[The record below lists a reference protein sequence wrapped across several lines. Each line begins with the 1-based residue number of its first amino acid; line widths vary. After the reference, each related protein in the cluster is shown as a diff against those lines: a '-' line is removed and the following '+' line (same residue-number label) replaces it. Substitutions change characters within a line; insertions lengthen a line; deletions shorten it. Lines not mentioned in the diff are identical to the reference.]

1 MTNNISKL
9 ANSINVR
16 LNALLKK
23 TKKNNIKANT
33 KVNNKGNTKNNRWR
47 KSYND
52 EEKKYYYTSK
62 TDHKSVWDL
71 PPGAVVNNSPRKF
84 YRIGNSPNWHKVK
97 NSDGTTWY
105 ENKKSKELSWNQ
117 PAGTEFTNVNPAQEV
132 PEVAEPE
139 PNGKN
144 NRWRKS
150 YNDEEKKYY
159 YTSKSEQ
166 KSVWDLP
173 PEAVINN
180 SPRQFYKIGNSANW
194 VKVKDNDGMTWYKN
208 KKSKE
213 LSWTQPTDQVFTNI
227 SPPQE
232 VPEVAEPEPNTVPK
246 NTSKNTANN
255 DSEYLVGSSK
265 NWQKVQNGKG
275 ETWYVN
281 NKTSTSQW
289 NTPVGVVFT
298 NVNPK
303 QKLAKNVPEPNK
315 ANNDVEYLIGS
326 SANWQKIQ
334 NGKGETWYVDNKTT
348 QSQWNAPAGVVFT
361 NVNPKEKI
369 FRKNIQEPQ
378 NIGAIYKKYLIAKSN
393 DGWEKIENE
402 RGEKW
407 YSNKALQKAEWYAP
421 KGVVF
426 TNVKTREESKNALEE
441 PGGAPPKNN

>member
-1 MTNNISKL
+1 MTNNISRL
-9 ANSINVR
+9 ANNINVR

-23 TKKNNIKANT
+23 TKKNTNKNKNKNKTNSNKA
-33 KVNNKGNTKNNRWR
+33 NTKNNRWR

-52 EEKKYYYTSK
+52 EEKKFYYTSK
-62 TDHKSVWDL
+62 SEQKSVWDL

-84 YRIGNSPNWHKVK
+84 YRIGNSANWQKVK
-97 NSDGTTWY
+97 DSDGMSWY
-105 ENKKSKELSWNQ
+105 ENKKSKELTWVQ
-117 PAGTEFTNVNPAQEV
+117 PEN
-132 PEVAEPE
+132 
-139 PNGKN
+139 
-144 NRWRKS
+144 
-150 YNDEEKKYY
+150 
-159 YTSKSEQ
+159 
-166 KSVWDLP
+166 
-173 PEAVINN
+173 
-180 SPRQFYKIGNSANW
+180 
-194 VKVKDNDGMTWYKN
+194 
-208 KKSKE
+208 
-213 LSWTQPTDQVFTNI
+213 QVFTNI
-227 SPPQE
+227 NPPQE
-232 VPEVAEPEPNTVPK
+232 VPEVAEPEPNAPTQNK
-246 NTSKNTANN
+246 GNN
-255 DSEYLVGSSK
+255 NIEYLVGSSA

-407 YSNKALQKAEWYAP
+407 YSNKGLQKAEWYAP